1 MNQNLLI
8 VDAFTNSLFSGNPAA
23 VLVLSEWPEDK
34 WMQNIAKENNLSETS
49 FLVKEGSDYRIRWFT
64 PLVEVD
70 LCGHA
75 TLAAAYVLK
84 NHYEE
89 KRNEFQFLSKSGPL
103 PIVIKENLIYLNFPT
118 YPKFHKSNTI
128 DPKEMISILG
138 KEPDE
143 IWEGKDT
150 IFVYQTKS
158 DIESLVPDFSEL
170 TKIQTNRG
178 YIAVWIN
185 DSGLEKTD
193 YEFRFFGPGLG
204 IPEDPATGS
213 AHCSLAPFVAE
224 RLKKNKFKSLQKS
237 SRGAEFFIELKEERV
252 SIGGSAVLYLQGK
265 IKSPFAL

>member
-1 MNQNLLI
+1 MNQSLFI

-23 VLVLSEWPEDK
+23 VLVLSEWPEDQ

-49 FLVKEGSDYRIRWFT
+49 FLVKEGNDYRIRWFT
-64 PLVEVD
+64 PGVEVD

-84 NHYEE
+84 NYYEE
-89 KRNEFQFLSKSGPL
+89 SRNEFQFFSKSGPL
-103 PIVIKENLIYLNFPT
+103 PITIKENLIYLNFPI
-118 YPKFHKSNTI
+118 YPEFSKSKTI

-138 KEPDE
+138 REPDE

-150 IFVYQTKS
+150 IFVYQSKT
-158 DIESLVPDFSEL
+158 DIEALVPDFTKL
-170 TKIQTNRG
+170 TKVSTNRG
-178 YIAVWIN
+178 YIALWIN
-185 DSGLEKTD
+185 RFGSEKTD

-224 RLKKNKFKSLQKS
+224 RLGKNQFKSHQKS
-237 SRGAEFFIELKEERV
+237 SRGADFFIELQKKRV

-265 IKSPFAL
+265 IKIPI

>member
-118 YPKFHKSNTI
+118 YPKFHKAKRSI
-128 DPKEMISILG
+128 PK
-138 KEPDE
+138 K
-143 IWEGKDT
+143 
-150 IFVYQTKS
+150 
-158 DIESLVPDFSEL
+158 
-170 TKIQTNRG
+170 
-178 YIAVWIN
+178 
-185 DSGLEKTD
+185 
-193 YEFRFFGPGLG
+193 
-204 IPEDPATGS
+204 
-213 AHCSLAPFVAE
+213 
-224 RLKKNKFKSLQKS
+224 
-237 SRGAEFFIELKEERV
+237 
-252 SIGGSAVLYLQGK
+252 
-265 IKSPFAL
+265 

>member
-1 MNQNLLI
+1 MNQSLFI

-23 VLVLSEWPEDK
+23 VLVLSDWPEDQ

-49 FLVKEGSDYRIRWFT
+49 FLVKEGDDYRIRWFT
-64 PLVEVD
+64 PGVEVD

-84 NHYEE
+84 NHYGEN
-89 KRNEFQFLSKSGPL
+89 RNEFQFFSKSGPL
-103 PIVIKENLIYLNFPT
+103 PIMIKEDLIYLNFPI
-118 YPKFHKSNTI
+118 YPEFSKSTTI

-150 IFVYQTKS
+150 IFVYQSKT
-158 DIESLVPDFSEL
+158 DIEAIVPDFTKL
-170 TKIQTNRG
+170 TKVSTNRG
-178 YIAVWIN
+178 YIALWIN
-185 DSGLEKTD
+185 RFDSAKTD

-224 RLKKNKFKSLQKS
+224 RLGKNQFISHQKS
-237 SRGAEFFIELKEERV
+237 SRGAEFYIELRKKRV
-252 SIGGSAVLYLQGK
+252 SIGGSAVLYLQGEIK
-265 IKSPFAL
+265 IPI